1 MGGNCD
7 DGNNNAG
14 CAWDGGD
21 CCLVK
26 IVKTYCTEC
35 KCKDCTKQKNCPKKS
50 GHCGDG
56 QYQGDGNCDD
66 SNNNCACSWDLGD
79 CCGVAVKKAYCTE
92 CKCKDPN
99 YKPPKCGAPD
109 FVGDGNCDDKNNSKN
124 CGWDK
129 GDCCG
134 VVKKAYCTV
143 CKCLDPGYVPSCG
156 LPDYKG
162 DGNCDDEN
170 TNAKCNYDGGDC
182 CGHAVKKAYCTVC
195 KCKDPNYKPSA
206 CVKPSLKGDGY
217 CDDENNVKSCGF
229 DGGDCCK
236 GGDKT
241 YCTVCQCKKED
252 PAYKCQ
258 GKCGDK
264 NYKGVGNCDD
274 ENNNCGCDYDGGD
287 CCLPK
292 VNSIYCKDCSCRDPK
307 KKNTCKGK
315 CGNDLLRGDGYCD
328 DENNVCGCAYD
339 GGDCCN
345 KGGKVIKTYCKKCL
359 CIDPKPL

>member
-109 FVGDGNCDDKNNSKN
+109 FVGDGNCDDENNSKN

-170 TNAKCNYDGGDC
+170 NNCGCAFDGGDC
-182 CGHAVKKAYCTVC
+182 CVDTVKDGKFSYKYCKEC
-195 KCKDPNYKPSA
+195 KCKDPN
-206 CVKPSLKGDGY
+206 G
-217 CDDENNVKSCGF
+217 
-229 DGGDCCK
+229 CK
-236 GGDKT
+236 GT
-241 YCTVCQCKKED
+241 CKF
-252 PAYKCQ
+252 P
-258 GKCGDK
+258 
-264 NYKGVGNCDD
+264 NYKGDGNCDD
-274 ENNNCGCDYDGGD
+274 ENNNCGC
-287 CCLPK
+287 
-292 VNSIYCKDCSCRDPK
+292 
-307 KKNTCKGK
+307 
-315 CGNDLLRGDGYCD
+315 
-328 DENNVCGCAYD
+328 AYD
-339 GGDCCN
+339 GGDCCA
-345 KGGKVIKTYCKKCL
+345 KTLGKAIVKSYCKQCK
-359 CIDPKPL
+359 CID